1 MPRSDP
7 FQTADAQARTL
18 ARDLIDTATF
28 AALAVLRP
36 DHPAP
41 SVTRV
46 ACATDAA
53 GAPITLIS
61 QLSTHTAAL
70 AANPACALLLGEPE
84 DKGDPLT
91 HPRLTL
97 HCTAQFVD
105 RDSPEHADLRAR
117 YLHLRPKAKLY
128 VDFADFRFV
137 RFQITDGLLNG
148 GFGKAFL
155 LTPADFT

>member
-7 FQTADAQARTL
+7 FQTADAQARAL
-18 ARDLIDTATF
+18 ARDLMDSATF
-28 AALAVLRP
+28 AALAVMQP
-36 DHPAP
+36 DRPAP
-41 SVTRV
+41 SVTRI

-53 GAPITLIS
+53 GAPVTLIS

-70 AANPACALLLGEPE
+70 EANPTCALLIGEPG

-97 HCTAQFVD
+97 HCIAQCLD
-105 RDSPEHADLRAR
+105 RDSSEHADLRAR
-117 YLHLRPKAKLY
+117 YLRLRPKAKLY

-137 RFQITDGLLNG
+137 RFTITDGLLNG
-148 GFGKAFL
+148 GFGKAFVL
-155 LTPADFT
+155 APSDLI

>member
-7 FQTADAQARTL
+7 FQTADAQARIL

-36 DHPAP
+36 DYPAP

-70 AANPACALLLGEPE
+70 AVNPACALLLGEPE
-84 DKGDPLT
+84 GKGDPLT
-91 HPRLTL
+91 HPRLTRSL
-97 HCTAQFVD
+97 WTVTAPNMRICAPAICTCAQ
-105 RDSPEHADLRAR
+105 
-117 YLHLRPKAKLY
+117 RPSFMSTLQT
-128 VDFADFRFV
+128 FGLSGFR
-137 RFQITDGLLNG
+137 
-148 GFGKAFL
+148 
-155 LTPADFT
+155 